1 MAKSCAQ
8 AANTIP
14 KILVEIQMGRVT
26 NGWWVS
32 SNYTTYILVSP
43 SCNIP
48 ANSIRCDWS
57 HQLHRADLHEILI
70 PIILTT
76 MARSPAKIPDP
87 NKTHHLTRLVVC
99 FAQPHHCERHHSKKT
114 EFPTI
119 WPLQQSN
126 RTTRELHCHT
136 LRSDGSRYLP
146 VHIGRYYYQCRE
158 MTSLL
163 WNDSELS
170 WKLHLLEH
178 LFQMFTYKIWDCSYI
193 LIKSFCL
200 SLFSPALNSFFCNMV
215 LEYRT
220 LY

>member
-1 MAKSCAQ
+1 MSSQGNPSHNKQILETLAKLTEKIDQPSEQVNKPRKDTSGHNEPVEASGLAPWPMAKSCAQ

-146 VHIGRYYYQCRE
+146 VHIGR
-158 MTSLL
+158 
-163 WNDSELS
+163 
-170 WKLHLLEH
+170 
-178 LFQMFTYKIWDCSYI
+178 
-193 LIKSFCL
+193 
-200 SLFSPALNSFFCNMV
+200 
-215 LEYRT
+215 
-220 LY
+220 